1 MFKSEERR
9 RTTIEAEIKKSWWRK
24 IRALE
29 ESTTTV
35 NTTRKCK

>member
-24 IRALE
+24 IR
-29 ESTTTV
+29 SIRRIY
-35 NTTRKCK
+35 NNCKHN